1 MQSRLIIA
9 FNFSLFGLLLLVS
22 LPGIFIASYR
32 QVDTLRRTVAKSKGP
47 VPGRSSLIVMGIVQN
62 LVLVAIAAAI
72 GTALAPRVGLSAPVF
87 EAITNGEPI
96 PSDLSDMIL
105 PTIAVT
111 AILVIPFMLA
121 YYGYIRSRLGKETV
135 KVVEEIR
142 IQLGLSGRLLFGGL
156 VEEILTRWGLMTL
169 FVWLGTLLVDPP
181 TSSVYWAAIV
191 ISGLLFG
198 LGHLPGLFAAG
209 AQKSSLL
216 YISAIGTNL
225 WVSFGFGW
233 LYWQYGLIAAVAGHM
248 LFHLAW
254 YPLDLRYKNS

>member
-1 MQSRLIIA
+1 
-9 FNFSLFGLLLLVS
+9 
-22 LPGIFIASYR
+22 
-32 QVDTLRRTVAKSKGP
+32 
-47 VPGRSSLIVMGIVQN
+47 MGIVQN

-72 GTALAPRVGLSAPVF
+72 GTALAPEVGLSAPVF
-87 EAITNGEPI
+87 EAITSGEPI
-96 PSDLSDMIL
+96 PSDLSEMIL

-111 AILVIPFMLA
+111 AILVIPFLLA

-169 FVWLGTLLVDPP
+169 MVWLGTLIVGPA
-181 TSSVYWAAIV
+181 TSAVYWAAIV
-191 ISGLLFG
+191 VSGLLFG

-216 YISAIGTNL
+216 YMSAIGTNL
-225 WVSFGFGW
+225 WVSLGFGW
-233 LYWQYGLIAAVAGHM
+233 LYWQYGLIAAVTGHM

>member
-1 MQSRLIIA
+1 MT
-9 FNFSLFGLLLLVS
+9 FNFALFGLLIAAS

-47 VPGRSSLIVMGIVQN
+47 VPGRSSLIVMGVVQN
-62 LVLVAIAAAI
+62 LVLVAVAAAI
-72 GTALAPRVGLSAPVF
+72 GTALAQQVGLSAPVF

-96 PSDLSDMIL
+96 PSDLSDMLL
-105 PTIAVT
+105 PIIAVT
-111 AILVIPFMLA
+111 AILVIPFMLT
-121 YYGYIRSRLGKETV
+121 YYGYIRARLGQETV

-216 YISAIGTNL
+216 TISAIGTNL
-225 WVSFGFGW
+225 WVSLGFGW

-254 YPLDLRYKNS
+254 YPLDLRYQNS

>member
-1 MQSRLIIA
+1 M
-9 FNFSLFGLLLLVS
+9 FNFPLFILLLLAS
-22 LPGIFIASYR
+22 MPGIFIVSYR
-32 QVDTLRRTVAKSKGP
+32 QVDTLRRTVARSKGP
-47 VPGRSSLIVMGIVQN
+47 VPSRSNLVILGIVQN
-62 LVLVAIAAAI
+62 TILVAIAAAI

-87 EAITNGEPI
+87 EAIANAESI
-96 PSDLSDMIL
+96 PSDLSDMVL

-111 AILVIPFMLA
+111 AILVVAFLLA

-156 VEEILTRWGLMTL
+156 VEEILTRWGLMSL
-169 FVWLGTLLVDPP
+169 VVWLIALVVDPP

-198 LGHLPGLFAAG
+198 VGHLPGLFAAG

-216 YISAIGTNL
+216 YVSAIGTNL
-225 WVSFGFGW
+225 WVSLGLGW
-233 LYWQYGLIAAVAGHM
+233 LFWQYGLIAAVAGHM

-254 YPLDLRYKNS
+254 YPLDLRFQNS

>member
-1 MQSRLIIA
+1 VL
-9 FNFSLFGLLLLVS
+9 
-22 LPGIFIASYR
+22 
-32 QVDTLRRTVAKSKGP
+32 
-47 VPGRSSLIVMGIVQN
+47 GIVQN

-87 EAITNGEPI
+87 EAITNSEPI

-105 PTIAVT
+105 PTITVT
-111 AILVIPFMLA
+111 AILVIPFLLA

-169 FVWLGTLLVDPP
+169 MVWLGTLVFDPPP
-181 TSSVYWAAIV
+181 TSAVYWAAIV

-216 YISAIGTNL
+216 TISAIGTNL
-225 WVSFGFGW
+225 WVSLGFGW
-233 LYWQYGLIAAVAGHM
+233 LFWQYGLIAAVAGHM

-254 YPLDLRYKNS
+254 YPLDLRYQNS

>member
-1 MQSRLIIA
+1 
-9 FNFSLFGLLLLVS
+9 
-22 LPGIFIASYR
+22 
-32 QVDTLRRTVAKSKGP
+32 
-47 VPGRSSLIVMGIVQN
+47 MGIVQN
-62 LVLVAIAAAI
+62 LVLVAIAAAV
-72 GTALAPRVGLSAPVF
+72 GTALAPQVGLSAPVF
-87 EAITNGEPI
+87 EAIANGEPI
-96 PSDLSDMIL
+96 PSDLSEMIL
-105 PTIAVT
+105 PILAVT
-111 AILVIPFMLA
+111 AILVIPFLLA

-169 FVWLGTLLVDPP
+169 FVWLGTLLVDPA
-181 TSSVYWAAIV
+181 TSAVYWAAIV
-191 ISGLLFG
+191 VSGLLFG
-198 LGHLPGLFAAG
+198 LAHLPGLLAAG

-216 YISAIGTNL
+216 YMSAIGTNL
-225 WVSFGFGW
+225 WVSLGFGW

>member
-1 MQSRLIIA
+1 MANSNR
-9 FNFSLFGLLLLVS
+9 
-22 LPGIFIASYR
+22 
-32 QVDTLRRTVAKSKGP
+32 P
-47 VPGRSSLIVMGIVQN
+47 VPSRFTLIVLGSAQN
-62 LVLVAIAAAI
+62 LVFVAIAAAI
-72 GTALAPRVGLSAPVF
+72 GTELAPMVGLSAPVF
-87 EAITNGEPI
+87 EAITIGEPI

-111 AILVIPFMLA
+111 AILVILFLPA
-121 YYGYIRSRLGKETV
+121 YYGYIRPRLGDATV

-169 FVWLGTLLVDPP
+169 VVWLGTQVVDPP
-181 TSSVYWAAIV
+181 TSAVYWAAIV

-198 LGHLPGLFAAG
+198 LAHLPGLFAAG

-216 YISAIGTNL
+216 TISAIGTNL
-225 WVSFGFGW
+225 WVSLGFGW

>member
-1 MQSRLIIA
+1 
-9 FNFSLFGLLLLVS
+9 
-22 LPGIFIASYR
+22 
-32 QVDTLRRTVAKSKGP
+32 
-47 VPGRSSLIVMGIVQN
+47 MGIVQN

-72 GTALAPRVGLSAPVF
+72 GTALAPEVGLSAPVF
-87 EAITNGEPI
+87 EAITNDEPI

-105 PTIAVT
+105 PIIAVT

-169 FVWLGTLLVDPP
+169 MVWLGTLIVGPA
-181 TSSVYWAAIV
+181 TSAVYWAAIV
-191 ISGLLFG
+191 VSGLLFG

-216 YISAIGTNL
+216 TMSAIGTNL
-225 WVSFGFGW
+225 WVSLGFGW